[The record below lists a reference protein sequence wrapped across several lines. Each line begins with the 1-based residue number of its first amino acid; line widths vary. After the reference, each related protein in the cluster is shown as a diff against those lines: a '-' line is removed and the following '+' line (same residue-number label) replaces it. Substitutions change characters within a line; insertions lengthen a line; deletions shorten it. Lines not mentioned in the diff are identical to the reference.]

1 MWPLIDE
8 PRWVRT
14 DLIPCRQC
22 GSPVA
27 MLIFSENGLTQ
38 GELENQARLMFQKT
52 RDLNVPTWVIG
63 REKEVNIKGKLDGE
77 ALIMKVWPE
86 REKPARRLSQEFH
99 QVLDNLID
107 GHCKKA
113 KKKSPKPFSKL
124 TAKDFKELGSC
135 YAAWRGYLES
145 FIGELVSEHPISTG
159 YRHEVEEYLGF
170 TKENSGWNEAEKA
183 LIEDYI
189 VFQYHHPTT
198 WIKEAIQKKSRTLKE
213 SSKIIAQTLDRT
225 YFTGLKI
232 LKVLNEEQGVMKV
245 YDTVT
250 KKQRLFIDRAF
261 CQTACRF
268 DDGLYL
274 LSTIVDTNGFLFTT
288 GAGIPVDSANMSG
301 LFIIQLLESYLDALA
316 YSTPSFEE
324 VKKIISY
331 TLTNRLLKFKTIHYF

>member
-22 GSPVA
+22 GNPVA

-38 GELENQARLMFQKT
+38 GELENQARLMFSKT
-52 RDLNVPTWVIG
+52 SDLNVPTWVIG
-63 REKEVNIKGKLDGE
+63 REKEVTIKGKLDGE
-77 ALIMKVWPE
+77 ALIMKVWPD
-86 REKPARRLSQEFH
+86 REKPSRRLSQEFH

-113 KKKSPKPFSKL
+113 QKKSPKPFSTL
-124 TAKDFKELGSC
+124 TAKDFKQLGSC

-145 FIGELVSEHPISTG
+145 FIGELVSEYPISTD
-159 YRHEVEEYLGF
+159 YRHEAEEYLGF
-170 TKENSGWNEAEKA
+170 TKKDPSFNEAERA

-189 VFQYHHPTT
+189 VFQYHYPTT
-198 WIKEAIQKKSRTLKE
+198 WLKEAIQKKSRTLKE

-232 LKVLNEEQGVMKV
+232 LKVLNEAQGVMKV
-245 YDTVT
+245 FDTVT

-268 DDGLYL
+268 DGGLYL
-274 LSTIVDTNGFLFTT
+274 LSTIVDTKEFLFTT
-288 GAGIPVDSANMSG
+288 GAGIPVDSASMSG
-301 LFIIQLLESYLDALA
+301 LFMIQLLESYVDTLNNKEA
-316 YSTPSFEE
+316 SFEA
-324 VKKIISY
+324 VKKIINY
-331 TLTNRLLKFKTIHYF
+331 TLTNRLLQFKTIHYF